1 MSYPFEGRAQKWE
14 DYRNL
19 RTNQLDENFWTKVTK
34 EVRDNPGSIDTT
46 NKAINFPTHL
56 LESSDSLWKKYSDAA
71 ISKGLKPNYTQF
83 LENYK
88 LVKDYDNNKI
98 AKLINSAATLGV
110 KTRDIK
116 KSLKGNKDAI
126 TKLQKIMLNANPE
139 TQDLLAPYLTKDK
152 TLKDYWKNVGEDI
165 MEMPGEHPLATTI
178 LGAGALGGGAYGAY
192 RGAKG
197 AYNYMR
203 PGSATPKPT
212 TTKGPAVTN
221 VQGTKV
227 LNTKLNDHYR
237 ALHKAYEVREKGK
250 GRKPKK
256 FSEWKKNQNLGQLKK
271 SLTSSQIKDMAK
283 GIGKSKVTPSLTTK
297 AMNMAKSLGKKVNPI
312 ALAKKHP
319 YMTAL
324 MAAQYLMSDSDKE

>member
-1 MSYPFEGRAQKWE
+1 MSYPFEGRAQKWQ

-116 KSLKGNKDAI
+116 KSLKANKDAT

-152 TLKDYWKNVGEDI
+152 TLTDYWKNVGKDI

-203 PGSATPKPT
+203 PGSAKPKDKP
-212 TTKGPAVTN
+212 KSPRVYVKKA
-221 VQGTKV
+221 QI
-227 LNTKLNDHYR
+227 D
-237 ALHKAYEVREKGK
+237 KAY
-250 GRKPKK
+250 RKYQAEYTGQRKDRLNKK
-256 FSEWKKNQNLGQLKK
+256 QFA
-271 SLTSSQIKDMAK
+271 KDYRVQQ
-283 GIGKSKVTPSLTTK
+283 KSKVTAPKGWKTK
-297 AMNMAKSLGKKVNPI
+297 GKDMVKGLGKKFNPI
-312 ALAKKHP
+312 SFAKKNP
-319 YMTAL
+319 AMVAL
-324 MAAQYLMSDSDKE
+324 MAAQYLMSGSDKE